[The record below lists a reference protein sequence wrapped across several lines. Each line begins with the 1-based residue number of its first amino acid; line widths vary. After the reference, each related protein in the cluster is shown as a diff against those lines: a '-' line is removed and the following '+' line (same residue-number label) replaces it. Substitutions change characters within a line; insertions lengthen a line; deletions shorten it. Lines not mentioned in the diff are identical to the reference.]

1 MSTLEIVKYVCL
13 AIVIAGA
20 VAAII
25 CAIIYSVY
33 YDRVKKHSDR
43 YKKLLDL
50 NNKYNFYTF
59 SSTIA
64 SYNHQC
70 NSQRSFDRLD
80 LNNVFFSY
88 IEKHLEACSTL
99 ISKIDK
105 NISNYK
111 LYCYDYN
118 NLTTSVTQES
128 AKEFKVPFNTF
139 INIEESIVKKNK
151 LSPQCTFTIRIS
163 ASYTSPQGRNSY
175 SKHYDYDYDQ
185 IASSYKEVWRLI
197 SVRQSRAYQVQVERA
212 KLSDSLRYDVLR
224 RDGFKC
230 QICGATAQEGAKL
243 HVDHIIPV
251 SKGGKTEL
259 SNLRTLCDRCNLG
272 KSDKIE

>member
-59 SSTIA
+59 SSTIT
-64 SYNHQC
+64 SYNQQC
-70 NSQRSFDRLD
+70 NSKRSFDRLY

>member
-59 SSTIA
+59 SSTIT
-64 SYNHQC
+64 SYNQQC
-70 NSQRSFDRLD
+70 NSKRSFDRLD

-197 SVRQSRAYQVQVERA
+197 SGRQSRAYQVQVERA

>member
-13 AIVIAGA
+13 AIAIAGA

-59 SSTIA
+59 SSTIT
-64 SYNHQC
+64 SYNQQC
-70 NSQRSFDRLD
+70 NSKRSFDRLD

-88 IEKHLEACSTL
+88 IEQHLEACSTL

-111 LYCYDYN
+111 KS
-118 NLTTSVTQES
+118 TV
-128 AKEFKVPFNTF
+128 
-139 INIEESIVKKNK
+139 
-151 LSPQCTFTIRIS
+151 R
-163 ASYTSPQGRNSY
+163 Y
-175 SKHYDYDYDQ
+175 SK
-185 IASSYKEVWRLI
+185 
-197 SVRQSRAYQVQVERA
+197 
-212 KLSDSLRYDVLR
+212 
-224 RDGFKC
+224 C
-230 QICGATAQEGAKL
+230 
-243 HVDHIIPV
+243 
-251 SKGGKTEL
+251 
-259 SNLRTLCDRCNLG
+259 RT
-272 KSDKIE
+272 KI

>member
-59 SSTIA
+59 SSTIT
-64 SYNHQC
+64 SYNQQC
-70 NSQRSFDRLD
+70 NSKRSFDRLD

-88 IEKHLEACSTL
+88 IEKHLEACSTP

-197 SVRQSRAYQVQVERA
+197 SGRQSRAYQVQVERA

>member
-59 SSTIA
+59 SSTIT
-64 SYNHQC
+64 SYNQQC
-70 NSQRSFDRLD
+70 NSKRSFDRLD

-105 NISNYK
+105 NISTYK
-111 LYCYDYN
+111 LYCYAYN

>member
-59 SSTIA
+59 SSTIT
-64 SYNHQC
+64 SYNQQC
-70 NSQRSFDRLD
+70 NSKRSFDRLD

-111 LYCYDYN
+111 LYCSDYN

>member
-64 SYNHQC
+64 SYNQQC
-70 NSQRSFDRLD
+70 NSKRSFDRLD

>member
-59 SSTIA
+59 SSTIT
-64 SYNHQC
+64 SYNQQC
-70 NSQRSFDRLD
+70 NSKRSFDRLD

>member
-59 SSTIA
+59 SSTIT
-64 SYNHQC
+64 SYNQQC
-70 NSQRSFDRLD
+70 NSKRSFDRLD

-105 NISNYK
+105 NISTYK

>member
-59 SSTIA
+59 SSTIT
-64 SYNHQC
+64 SYNQQC
-70 NSQRSFDRLD
+70 NSKRSFDRLD

-197 SVRQSRAYQVQVERA
+197 SVRQSRA
-212 KLSDSLRYDVLR
+212 
-224 RDGFKC
+224 
-230 QICGATAQEGAKL
+230 
-243 HVDHIIPV
+243 
-251 SKGGKTEL
+251 
-259 SNLRTLCDRCNLG
+259 
-272 KSDKIE
+272 

>member
-64 SYNHQC
+64 SYNQHC
-70 NSQRSFDRLD
+70 NSKRSFDRLD

-88 IEKHLEACSTL
+88 IEQHLEACSTL

>member
-64 SYNHQC
+64 SYNQQC
-70 NSQRSFDRLD
+70 NSKRSFDRLD

-272 KSDKIE
+272 KSHKIE